1 MQVTVTP
8 TSHMNDPLATRM
20 LAYLCALGLG
30 LAAFV
35 VLLVDKGYT
44 VKSPWALGV
53 LAAAAALAERGQV
66 QLERGDQTTNSISNL
81 FVLFTAVVFG
91 PLSAMAVAAASMLGA
106 VCRPY
111 MKRPGPIR

>member
-1 MQVTVTP
+1 MQITVTL
-8 TSHMNDPLATRM
+8 TRRFSDPLAARVF
-20 LAYLCALGLG
+20 AYLCALGLG
-30 LAAFV
+30 LAASV

-66 QLERGDQTTNSISNL
+66 QLERGDQTTSSISNL

-111 MKRPGPIR
+111 RKGGA